1 MIQNWIYIL
10 HASLLTAKPLQLKLH
25 LICSCQLCLPG
36 KPPLFDHI
44 IHLRPLKVC
53 FWYQLH
59 SLAYDLPLSALSGDS
74 LILWSDWSG
83 PDKSRLLIGQHHF
96 AFWMS
101 KMPLYLLY
109 HCQHRLPQ
117 FLWSKSVVPYLYLL
131 FWTLVLCM
139 PEASQ
144 ILTSSIKPRY
154 NLTFQHFPFP
164 LPPIAPPSQKA
175 SACQLLSF
183 YCTDF
188 WTANDWTKLY

>member
-1 MIQNWIYIL
+1 MHLSQQQ
-10 HASLLTAKPLQLKLH
+10 KPLQLKLH

-36 KPPLFDHI
+36 KPPFFDHI

-53 FWYQLH
+53 FWYQAH
-59 SLAYDLPLSALSGDS
+59 SLAYDLPLSALSGHGDS

-96 AFWMS
+96 AFWMWMS

-109 HCQHRLPQ
+109 PWQHRLLQ
-117 FLWSKSVVPYLYLL
+117 TLWSKSVVLYLYLP

-154 NLTFQHFPFP
+154 NLTFQHFPFT
-164 LPPIAPPSQKA
+164 LPPIYSTTLSKSFNLPAFI
-175 SACQLLSF
+175 LL
-183 YCTDF
+183 
-188 WTANDWTKLY
+188 LYWFLNCKWLN

>member
-1 MIQNWIYIL
+1 MSTHWM
-10 HASLLTAKPLQLKLH
+10 SLLPYPPNPWFETTATLLSKIMSRNLAIHILCKWFKIGSTFYMHLSQQQKPLQLKLH

-109 HCQHRLPQ
+109 PWKHRLLQ
-117 FLWSKSVVPYLYLL
+117 FLWSKSVVP
-131 FWTLVLCM
+131 
-139 PEASQ
+139 
-144 ILTSSIKPRY
+144 
-154 NLTFQHFPFP
+154 
-164 LPPIAPPSQKA
+164 
-175 SACQLLSF
+175 
-183 YCTDF
+183 
-188 WTANDWTKLY
+188 